1 MSVSVELLRGV
12 VIVLAVI
19 SSYKIAQTCGGVSA
33 GVKSIRSASV
43 WVGLWTLVLTFLS
56 SCAAA
61 LAGKTGIY
69 GIELFTCV
77 SSVTVGAYALY
88 RAIPVRG
95 RYVTLI
101 YGGSLFLSV
110 MLLMGEE
117 GDFFRYLFRSAVYGG
132 YFTSALLLFSRIR
145 YRTDE
150 SEACECFRGLPV
162 YLLSGAFLSCA
173 LHGILKVWEKLFT

>member
-1 MSVSVELLRGV
+1 MSVNVELLRGV

-19 SSYKIAQTCGGVSA
+19 GSYKIAQTEGGVSA
-33 GVKSIRSASV
+33 GVKRIRSASFF
-43 WVGLWTLVLTFLS
+43 VGLWTFALTFLS

-61 LAGKTGIY
+61 TAGETDVRGL
-69 GIELFTCV
+69 ELFVCLAAPTL
-77 SSVTVGAYALY
+77 GACLLY
-88 RAIPVRG
+88 RFVPSKRE
-95 RYVTLI
+95 YVPQV
-101 YGGSLFLSV
+101 YAASVFLSV
-110 MLLMGEE
+110 MLITGEE
-117 GDFFRYLFRSAVYGG
+117 GDFFRYLFRSAAYGG